1 MGVSRMI
8 GGVSFVKDKMVLG
21 QMRNEIFAAGAA
33 SAAVV
38 VVVAAIAGSAVVVEL
53 DGCRC
58 RSSSDGCC
66 CDD

>member
-21 QMRNEIFAAGAA
+21 QMRNEIFAAGA
-33 SAAVV
+33 AAVV